1 MYLTSGANVRTI
13 RFRSWGSFV
22 SRYCFH
28 SASVS
33 SWEMRFRLLGSSFIG
48 SWGSFGRGG
57 SRVDRPEGSRPLAA
71 PDNLRRGQDERAAA
85 DDRDDPSL
93 GDLSKWHSGCPA
105 RPTTHPTR
113 AGAPPSESTRARR
126 HASRPAT

>member
-48 SWGSFGRGG
+48 SSGSFGRGG
-57 SRVDRPEGSRPLAA
+57 SRLDRPEGAEPLAVL
-71 PDNLRRGQDERAAA
+71 DNLRSAR
-85 DDRDDPSL
+85 
-93 GDLSKWHSGCPA
+93 PA
-105 RPTTHPTR
+105 RGPITQGP
-113 AGAPPSESTRARR
+113 AGPGRLKGAI
-126 HASRPAT
+126 RP